1 MVNAKRNFLHHHI
14 ATFSFVVIRVL
25 VSVCVLGVVC
35 VCVGGGSSPRVI
47 LRGGMGF
54 LFQVSTA
61 ASSWYYQ
68 WESSRHAHHPWWFS
82 NLF

>member
-35 VCVGGGSSPRVI
+35 VCVGGGVLPTCYS
-47 LRGGMGF
+47 
-54 LFQVSTA
+54 
-61 ASSWYYQ
+61 
-68 WESSRHAHHPWWFS
+68 
-82 NLF
+82 